1 MIYLKK
7 KLLLD
12 NRVIYPTPHHIFV
25 YLFLDECLFL
35 CMYRVQR
42 RSDYINI
49 EINHRKKNIRLRT
62 YSTIQKI
69 DKYIYMLWAELK
81 FSQILNLTD
90 CLGKFE
96 ICLVKKSVKF
106 EICPESSGKFE
117 I

>member
-1 MIYLKK
+1 MSFSMYVSCTTPQRLYQYRNKSPEKK
-7 KLLLD
+7 HSSA
-12 NRVIYPTPHHIFV
+12 NIF
-25 YLFLDECLFL
+25 
-35 CMYRVQR
+35 
-42 RSDYINI
+42 DY
-49 EINHRKKNIRLRT
+49 T
-62 YSTIQKI
+62 KI